1 MSQAMRRFTRPYVAA
16 EALDELRGPTRGILT
31 LPRRMDWGPQRPFD
45 LSNDRHLVIM
55 YETVLNEA
63 RQIGDVRQYINGETL
78 VRLWDRLTLPPDVR
92 RLWEER
98 IPELRK
104 RFAA

>member
-1 MSQAMRRFTRPYVAA
+1 MSQATRWFARPYVAA
-16 EALDELRGPTRGILT
+16 ESLDELRGPTRGTLT
-31 LPRRMDWGPQRPFD
+31 LPRRLDWGPRRPFD
-45 LSNDRHLVIM
+45 LNNDRHLVIM

-63 RQIGDVRQYINGETL
+63 RQIEDVRQYINKQIL

-104 RFAA
+104 RSAA